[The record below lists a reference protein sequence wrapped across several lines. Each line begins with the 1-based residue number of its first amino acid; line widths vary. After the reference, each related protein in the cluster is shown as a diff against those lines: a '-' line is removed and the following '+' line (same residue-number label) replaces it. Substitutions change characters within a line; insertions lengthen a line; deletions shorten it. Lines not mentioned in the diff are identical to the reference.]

1 MTAVL
6 IALGILVGFTLA
18 VVLPWA
24 LLRKM
29 DSEDQE
35 GEDC

>member
-1 MTAVL
+1 MTAVF
-6 IALGILVGFTLA
+6 IALGVFVGFMLA